1 VIRWR
6 RADFLLMTSMAHEIP
21 SRFNIAEWFLD
32 RPAEAHPD
40 RIAILG
46 EPRAVSYGELRELA
60 NRVGNALAS
69 GGCARGDRVLIVL
82 RDSAEFIAAFFGAA
96 KIGAIP
102 VPVNSFA
109 RVGDYSF
116 YLSDS
121 EASIAIVDE
130 AALRGFL
137 PAARATNVR
146 VVVVGGDNSGADYA
160 RTWAEWIAAASAE
173 LLTCATATSDPAFLL
188 YTSGS
193 GGRPKAAVHQ
203 HKDMLVATRSYAEG
217 VLGIRGDDR
226 FFSVSKLFFAYG
238 LGNGMYCPL
247 SAGASVV
254 LNPEKTR
261 IERVAEIVAR
271 HRPTI
276 FFGVPTFYA
285 ALLQE
290 FNRGLAVDLS
300 SVRLAVSAGEPLPA
314 EIFAQFREQ
323 FGIEVLDGIGS
334 TEMLHIFISNRPG
347 GARGGTCGT
356 PVPNYE
362 MRIEDDGGQVC
373 GAGEIGNLFVRG
385 ESGLAEYWQ
394 KPEYTARVKSAD
406 GWVAT
411 GDKFFCDADGY
422 YHYSGR
428 SDDMM
433 KVSGMWVS
441 PIEVEN
447 ALLGDERIAEAAV
460 VGVADGDG
468 LVKPIAYVVLTAG
481 IQADPDIAHA
491 IQESVRARL
500 VHYKCPREFHFV
512 AELPKTVTGKIQRY
526 LLRDPQRKE

>member
-1 VIRWR
+1 
-6 RADFLLMTSMAHEIP
+6 MAQEIP

-32 RPAEAHPD
+32 RPAEAHPR

-46 EPRAVSYGELRELA
+46 EPLPVCYGELRELA
-60 NRVGNALAS
+60 NRVGNALLA
-69 GGCARGDRVLIVL
+69 GGCACGDRVLIVL
-82 RDSAEFIAAFFGAA
+82 RDSAEFMAAFFGAA

-109 RVGDYSF
+109 HTGDYSF
-116 YLSDS
+116 YVSDS
-121 EASIAIVDE
+121 GASIAIVDE
-130 AALRGFL
+130 GALGEFA
-137 PAARATNVR
+137 PAARASNVPI
-146 VVVVGGDNSGADYA
+146 VVVGGDNSGSDIAGEEVE
-160 RTWAEWIAAASAE
+160 WAEWIAASSPE
-173 LLTCATATSDPAFLL
+173 LSTRATAACDAAFLL

-203 HKDMLVATRSYAEG
+203 HKDMLVATRSYGEG
-217 VLGIRGDDR
+217 VLGIRTDDR

-238 LGNGMYCPL
+238 LGNGMYFPL
-247 SAGASVV
+247 SVGASVV

-261 IERVAEIVAR
+261 IERVAELVAR

-285 ALLQE
+285 ALLGE

-300 SVRLAVSAGEPLPA
+300 SVRLAVSAGEPLPG
-314 EIFAQFREQ
+314 EVFEQFRER
-323 FGIEVLDGIGS
+323 FGIEILDGIGS

-347 GARGGTCGT
+347 DARAGTCGT

-362 MRIEDDGGQVC
+362 VRIADDSGRPCRVD
-373 GAGEIGNLFVRG
+373 EIGNLFVRG
-385 ESGLAEYWQ
+385 ESAFAEYWQ
-394 KPEYTARVKSAD
+394 KPKYTARVKAAD

-447 ALLGDERIAEAAV
+447 ALLGDERIAEVAV
-460 VGVADGDG
+460 VGVADGAG
-468 LVKPIAYVVLTAG
+468 LVKPVAYIVLVAG
-481 IQADPDIAHA
+481 LQAHPDIANA
-491 IQESVRARL
+491 IQEAVRARL

-526 LLRDPQRKE
+526 LLRDQKPRD

>member
-1 VIRWR
+1 
-6 RADFLLMTSMAHEIP
+6 MTFRAHEIP

-32 RPAEAHPD
+32 RWADAHPE

-46 EPRAVSYGELRELA
+46 EPRVVCYGELRELA
-60 NRVGNALAS
+60 NRAGNALAAS
-69 GGCARGDRVLIVL
+69 GCARGDRVLIVL

-109 RVGDYSF
+109 RAGDYSF

-121 EASIAIVDE
+121 GASIAIVDE
-130 AALRGFL
+130 AALGEFL
-137 PAARATNVR
+137 PVADATKVR
-146 VVVVGGDNSGADYA
+146 VIVVGEGAGGGA
-160 RTWAEWIAAASAE
+160 PLAWAKWIASASTE
-173 LLTCATATSDPAFLL
+173 LSACATAASDPAFLL

-203 HKDMLVATRSYAEG
+203 HKEMLVATRSYAEG
-217 VLGIRGDDR
+217 VLGIRADDR

-238 LGNGMYCPL
+238 LGNGMYFPL

-261 IERVAEIVAR
+261 IERVVQLVAR

-290 FNRGLAVDLS
+290 VNRGLAVDLS

-314 EIFAQFREQ
+314 EVFAQFRER
-323 FGIEVLDGIGS
+323 FGIEILDGIGS

-347 GARGGTCGT
+347 SARAGTCGT

-362 MRIEDDGGQVC
+362 VRIADDAGQAC

-385 ESGLAEYWQ
+385 ESAFAEYWQ

-460 VGVADGDG
+460 VGVADGAG
-468 LVKPIAYVVLTAG
+468 LVKPVAYVVLTAG
-481 IQADPDIAHA
+481 IQPDPDVAHA

-526 LLRDPQRKE
+526 LLRDPQRTE

>member
-1 VIRWR
+1 
-6 RADFLLMTSMAHEIP
+6 MAQEIP

-32 RPAEAHPD
+32 RPAEAHPE

-46 EPRAVSYGELRELA
+46 EPRAVCYGELRELA
-60 NRVGNALAS
+60 NRVGNALLA

-82 RDSAEFIAAFFGAA
+82 RDSVEFMAVFFGAA

-109 RVGDYSF
+109 RAGDYSF
-116 YLSDS
+116 YVSDS
-121 EASIAIVDE
+121 GASIAIVDE
-130 AALRGFL
+130 GALGEFA
-137 PAARATNVR
+137 PAARTSNVK
-146 VVVVGGDNSGADYA
+146 VVVVGADNSGPYLAGERA
-160 RTWAEWIAAASAE
+160 EWLEWTEWIASASAE
-173 LLTCATATSDPAFLL
+173 LLACETAACDAAFLL

-193 GGRPKAAVHQ
+193 GGRPKGAVHQ
-203 HKDMLVATRSYAEG
+203 QKDMLVATRSYAEG

-226 FFSVSKLFFAYG
+226 LFSVSKLFFAYG
-238 LGNGMYCPL
+238 LGNGMYFAL
-247 SAGASVV
+247 SAGARVV

-261 IERVAEIVAR
+261 VERVAELVAR

-290 FNRGLAVDLS
+290 SNRGVAIDLS
-300 SVRLAVSAGEPLPA
+300 SVRLAVSAGEPLPG
-314 EIFAQFREQ
+314 EVFAQFRER
-323 FGIEVLDGIGS
+323 FGIEILDGLGS

-347 GARGGTCGT
+347 GARAGSCGA

-362 MRIEDDGGQVC
+362 VRIADDSGRPC
-373 GAGEIGNLFVRG
+373 RADEIGNLFVRG
-385 ESGLAEYWQ
+385 DSTFVEYWE
-394 KPEYTARVKSAD
+394 KPEYTATVRLAN

-411 GDKFFCDADGY
+411 GDKFFCDVDGY

-447 ALLGDERIAEAAV
+447 ALLGDERVAEAAV
-460 VGVADGDG
+460 VGVVDDAG
-468 LVKPIAYVVLTAG
+468 LVKPVAYIVLVG
-481 IQADPDIAHA
+481 GLQAHPDIANA
-491 IQESVRARL
+491 IQEAVRARL

-526 LLRDPQRKE
+526 LLRDRKTRD

>member
-1 VIRWR
+1 M
-6 RADFLLMTSMAHEIP
+6 AFMAHEIR

-32 RPAEAHPD
+32 RWADAHPE

-46 EPRAVSYGELRELA
+46 EPRVVCYGELRELA
-60 NRVGNALAS
+60 NRAGNALAAS
-69 GGCARGDRVLIVL
+69 GCARGDRVLIVL

-109 RVGDYSF
+109 RAGDYSF
-116 YLSDS
+116 YISDS
-121 EASIAIVDE
+121 GASISIVDE
-130 AALRGFL
+130 TALDEFL
-137 PAARATNVR
+137 PTAQTENVQ
-146 VVVVGGDNSGADYA
+146 VVVVGGDCAGLSRACAWD
-160 RTWAEWIAAASAE
+160 EWIASASIE
-173 LLTCATATSDPAFLL
+173 LPTCATAASDPAFLL

-193 GGRPKAAVHQ
+193 GGLPKAAVHQ
-203 HKDMLVATRSYAEG
+203 QKDMLVATHSYADG
-217 VLGIRGDDR
+217 VLGIRADDR
-226 FFSVSKLFFAYG
+226 FFSVSKQFFAYG
-238 LGNGMYCPL
+238 LGNGMYFPL
-247 SAGASVV
+247 SSGASVV
-254 LNPEKTR
+254 LNPEKTQV
-261 IERVAEIVAR
+261 ERVVQLVAR

-290 FNRGLAVDLS
+290 VNRGLAVDLS

-314 EIFAQFREQ
+314 EVFAQFRER
-323 FGIEVLDGIGS
+323 FGIEILDGIGS
-334 TEMLHIFISNRPG
+334 TEILHIFISNRPG
-347 GARGGTCGT
+347 SARAGTCGT
-356 PVPNYE
+356 PIPNYE
-362 MRIEDDGGQVC
+362 VRIADDAGRLC

-385 ESGLAEYWQ
+385 ESAFAEYWQ

-460 VGVADGDG
+460 VGVADGAG
-468 LVKPIAYVVLTAG
+468 LVKPVAYVVLTAG
-481 IQADPDIAHA
+481 IQPDSDVAHA

-526 LLRDPQRKE
+526 LLRDHQRKE

>member
-1 VIRWR
+1 
-6 RADFLLMTSMAHEIP
+6 MALEIP
-21 SRFNIAEWFLD
+21 SRFNIAEWFID
-32 RPAEAHPD
+32 RPAEAHPE

-46 EPRAVSYGELRELA
+46 EPAVVRYGELRDLA
-60 NRVGNALAS
+60 NRAGNALLAS
-69 GGCARGDRVLIVL
+69 GCARGDRVLVVL
-82 RDSAEFIAAFFGAA
+82 RDSAEFVAAFFGAA

-109 RVGDYSF
+109 RTADYSF
-116 YLSDS
+116 YLLDS
-121 EASIAIVDE
+121 GASIAIVDE
-130 AALRGFL
+130 TALSEFL
-137 PAARATNVR
+137 PAAEGKNVQ
-146 VVVVGGDNSGADYA
+146 VVVVAGANPGASGELA
-160 RTWAEWIAAASAE
+160 WAEWIASASPELSTCTAAA
-173 LLTCATATSDPAFLL
+173 CDPAFLL

-217 VLGIRGDDR
+217 VLGIRADDR
-226 FFSVSKLFFAYG
+226 FLSVSKLFFAYG
-238 LGNGMYCPL
+238 LGNGMYFPL
-247 SAGASVV
+247 CVGASTI
-254 LNPEKTR
+254 LNPERTR
-261 IERVAEIVAR
+261 IDRVVELVAR

-314 EIFAQFREQ
+314 EVFNQFRER
-323 FGIEVLDGIGS
+323 FGIEILDGIGS

-347 GARGGTCGT
+347 TARPGACGT

-362 MRIEDDGGQVC
+362 VRIADDSGQPC
-373 GAGEIGNLFVRG
+373 GAEEIGNLFVKG
-385 ESGLAEYWQ
+385 ESAFAEYWQ
-394 KPEYTARVKSAD
+394 KPDYTARVKAD

-411 GDKFFCDADGY
+411 GDKFFCDAEGY

-460 VGVADGDG
+460 VGVADGAG
-468 LVKPIAYVVLTAG
+468 LVKPVAYVVLTAG
-481 IQADPDIAHA
+481 IQPHPEIAKA
-491 IQESVRARL
+491 IEEAVRARL

-512 AELPKTVTGKIQRY
+512 EALPKTVTGKIQRY
-526 LLRDPQRKE
+526 LLRDRRDKE

>member
-1 VIRWR
+1 MGH
-6 RADFLLMTSMAHEIP
+6 AIP

-32 RPAEAHPD
+32 RPADAHPD

-46 EPRAVSYGELRELA
+46 EPRAVRYGELRELA
-60 NRVGNALAS
+60 NRVGNALAAD
-69 GGCARGDRVLIVL
+69 GCRRGDRVLIVL
-82 RDSAEFIAAFFGAA
+82 RDSAEFIASFFGAA

-109 RVGDYSF
+109 RAGAYSL

-121 EASIAIVDE
+121 GASIAIVDE
-130 AALRGFL
+130 AALGEFL
-137 PAARATNVR
+137 PAADASQVR
-146 VVVVGGDNSGADYA
+146 VIVVGEKSGAGDA
-160 RTWAEWIAAASAE
+160 RTWAEWIASASAE
-173 LLTCATATSDPAFLL
+173 VSTCVTAACDLAFLL

-203 HKDMLVATRSYAEG
+203 HKDMLVATRSYAES

-238 LGNGMYCPL
+238 LGNGMYFPL

-271 HRPTI
+271 HRPTL

-285 ALLQE
+285 ALLRE

-314 EIFAQFREQ
+314 EIFAQFRER
-323 FGIEVLDGIGS
+323 FGIEILDGIGS
-334 TEMLHIFISNRPG
+334 TEILHIFISNRPK

-356 PVPNYE
+356 PVPNYQV
-362 MRIEDDGGQVC
+362 RISGDGGEAC
-373 GAGEIGNLFVRG
+373 GADEIGNLFVRG
-385 ESGLAEYWQ
+385 ESAFAEYWQ
-394 KPEYTARVKSAD
+394 KPEYTASVKSAD

-411 GDKFFCDADGY
+411 GDKFFCDTEGY

-460 VGVADGDG
+460 VGVADGAG
-468 LVKPIAYVVLTAG
+468 LVKPVAYVVLTAG
-481 IQADPDIAHA
+481 IQPDPDIAHA

-526 LLRDPQRKE
+526 LLRDPQRRE

>member
-1 VIRWR
+1 
-6 RADFLLMTSMAHEIP
+6 MGHEIP
-21 SRFNIAEWFLD
+21 SRFNIAEWFVD
-32 RPAEAHPD
+32 RPAEAHPE

-46 EPRAVSYGELRELA
+46 EPRAVCYGELRELA
-60 NRVGNALAS
+60 NRVGNALLA
-69 GGCARGDRVLIVL
+69 GGCGRGDRVLIVL

-109 RVGDYSF
+109 RAGDYSF
-116 YLSDS
+116 YLLDS
-121 EASIAIVDE
+121 GASIAIVDE
-130 AALRGFL
+130 AALSEFAAG
-137 PAARATNVR
+137 ARANNVR
-146 VVVVGGDNSGADYA
+146 VVVVGGDNSGSDIAGGRA
-160 RTWAEWIAAASAE
+160 EWAEWIAAASPE
-173 LLTCATATSDPAFLL
+173 LSTCVTAACDPAFLL

-193 GGRPKAAVHQ
+193 GGRPKAPAHQ
-203 HKDMLVATRSYAEG
+203 HKDMLVATRSYGGG
-217 VLGIRGDDR
+217 VVGIRGDDR

-238 LGNGMYCPL
+238 LGNGMYFPF
-247 SAGASVV
+247 SVGASTI

-261 IERVAEIVAR
+261 IERVAELVAK

-285 ALLQE
+285 ALLQGL
-290 FNRGLAVDLS
+290 NRGLAVDLS

-314 EIFAQFREQ
+314 EIFVQFRER
-323 FGIEVLDGIGS
+323 FGIEILDGIGS

-347 GARGGTCGT
+347 SARAGTCGT

-362 MRIEDDGGQVC
+362 MRIADDGGQPC
-373 GAGEIGNLFVRG
+373 RADEIGNLFVKG
-385 ESGLAEYWQ
+385 ESAFAEYWQ

-447 ALLGDERIAEAAV
+447 ALLGDERVAEAAV
-460 VGVADGDG
+460 VGVADGAG
-468 LVKPIAYVVLTAG
+468 LVKPVAYVVLTAG
-481 IQADPDIAHA
+481 IEPDRDIAHA

-526 LLRDPQRKE
+526 LLRDRQTRD

>member
-1 VIRWR
+1 MKPAI
-6 RADFLLMTSMAHEIP
+6 EIP

-32 RPAEAHPD
+32 RPAEAHPE

-46 EPRAVSYGELRELA
+46 EPVVVRYGELRGLA
-60 NRVGNALAS
+60 NCAGNALLAS
-69 GGCARGDRVLIVL
+69 GCARGDRVLIVL
-82 RDSAEFIAAFFGAA
+82 RDSAEFVAAFFGAA

-109 RVGDYSF
+109 RTTDYSF

-121 EASIAIVDE
+121 GASVAIVDE
-130 AALRGFL
+130 STLSEFL
-137 PAARATNVR
+137 PAARAANVR
-146 VVVVGGDNSGADYA
+146 VVVVGGSDPGASGELAW
-160 RTWAEWIAAASAE
+160 TEWIASASPELSSCLIAE
-173 LLTCATATSDPAFLL
+173 TDPTFLL

-217 VLGIRGDDR
+217 VLGIRADDR

-238 LGNGMYCPL
+238 LGNGMYFPL
-247 SAGASVV
+247 SVGASTI

-261 IERVAEIVAR
+261 IDRVAELVAR
-271 HRPTI
+271 YRPTI

-285 ALLQE
+285 ALLHE

-314 EIFAQFREQ
+314 EVFNQFRER
-323 FGIEVLDGIGS
+323 FGIDILDGIGS
-334 TEMLHIFISNRPG
+334 TEMLHIFVSNRPG
-347 GARGGTCGT
+347 RARPGTCGT
-356 PVPNYE
+356 PVPCYE
-362 MRIEDDGGQVC
+362 VRIADDSGQPC
-373 GAGEIGNLFVRG
+373 ATEEIGNLFVQG
-385 ESGLAEYWQ
+385 ESAFAEYWQ
-394 KPEYTARVKSAD
+394 KPDYTARVKGG

-411 GDKFFCDADGY
+411 GDKFFCDAEGY

-460 VGVADGDG
+460 VGVADGAG
-468 LVKPIAYVVLTAG
+468 LVKPVAYVVLTAG
-481 IQADPDIAHA
+481 IQPHPEIAKA
-491 IQESVRARL
+491 IEGAVRARL

-512 AELPKTVTGKIQRY
+512 EALPKTVTGKIQRY
-526 LLRDPQRKE
+526 LLRDRREKE

>member
-1 VIRWR
+1 
-6 RADFLLMTSMAHEIP
+6 MAQEIP

-32 RPAEAHPD
+32 RPAEAHPE

-46 EPRAVSYGELRELA
+46 EPRAVCYGELRELA
-60 NRVGNALAS
+60 NRVGNALLA

-82 RDSAEFIAAFFGAA
+82 RDSAEFMAAFFGAA

-109 RVGDYSF
+109 RTGDYSF

-121 EASIAIVDE
+121 GASIAIVDE
-130 AALRGFL
+130 GALGEFA
-137 PAARATNVR
+137 PAARATKVR
-146 VVVVGGDNSGADYA
+146 SCCSRRRECGCWCWCVRLAW
-160 RTWAEWIAAASAE
+160 REWIASASAE
-173 LLTCATATSDPAFLL
+173 LSTCATAACDPAFLL

-238 LGNGMYCPL
+238 LGNGMYFPL
-247 SAGASVV
+247 SVGASVV

-261 IERVAEIVAR
+261 VERVAELVAR

-290 FNRGLAVDLS
+290 LNRGLAIDLS

-314 EIFAQFREQ
+314 EVFAQFRER
-323 FGIEVLDGIGS
+323 FGIEILDGIGS

-347 GARGGTCGT
+347 GARAGTCGT

-362 MRIEDDGGQVC
+362 VRIADDGGRPC
-373 GAGEIGNLFVRG
+373 GADEIGNLFVRG
-385 ESGLAEYWQ
+385 ESAFAEYWQ

-447 ALLGDERIAEAAV
+447 ALLGDERVAEAAV
-460 VGVADGDG
+460 VGVADGAG
-468 LVKPIAYVVLTAG
+468 LVKPVAYIVLAAG
-481 IQADPDIAHA
+481 LQAHPDIAHA
-491 IQESVRARL
+491 IQESVRA
-500 VHYKCPREFHFV
+500 
-512 AELPKTVTGKIQRY
+512 
-526 LLRDPQRKE
+526 

>member
-1 VIRWR
+1 MKP
-6 RADFLLMTSMAHEIP
+6 ALTALEIP

-32 RPAEAHPD
+32 RPAEAHPE

-46 EPRAVSYGELRELA
+46 EPAVVRYGELRDLA
-60 NRVGNALAS
+60 NCAGNALLAS
-69 GGCARGDRVLIVL
+69 GCARGDRVLIVL
-82 RDSAEFIAAFFGAA
+82 RDSAEFVAAFFGAA

-109 RVGDYSF
+109 RTADYSF

-121 EASIAIVDE
+121 GASVAIVDE
-130 AALRGFL
+130 TALSEFL
-137 PAARATNVR
+137 PAAEAKNVQ
-146 VVVVGGDNSGADYA
+146 VVVVAGANPGA
-160 RTWAEWIAAASAE
+160 NGELAWTEWIASASSELSSCLTAA
-173 LLTCATATSDPAFLL
+173 TDPAFLL

-203 HKDMLVATRSYAEG
+203 HKDMLVASRSYAEG
-217 VLGIRGDDR
+217 VLGIRADDR
-226 FFSVSKLFFAYG
+226 FFSVAKLFFAYG
-238 LGNGMYCPL
+238 LGNGMYFPL
-247 SAGASVV
+247 CVGASTI

-261 IERVAEIVAR
+261 IDRVAELVAR
-271 HRPTI
+271 HRSTI

-314 EIFAQFREQ
+314 EVFNQYRER
-323 FGIEVLDGIGS
+323 FGIEILDGIGS

-347 GARGGTCGT
+347 RARPGTCGT

-362 MRIEDDGGQVC
+362 VRIAGDSGQLC
-373 GAGEIGNLFVRG
+373 GAEEIGNLFVKG
-385 ESGLAEYWQ
+385 ESAFAEYWQ
-394 KPEYTARVKSAD
+394 KPDYTARVKAG

-460 VGVADGDG
+460 VGVADGAG
-468 LVKPIAYVVLTAG
+468 LVKPVAYVVLTAG
-481 IQADPDIAHA
+481 IRPHPEIAKA
-491 IQESVRARL
+491 IEEAVRARL

-512 AELPKTVTGKIQRY
+512 EALPKTVTGKIQRY
-526 LLRDPQRKE
+526 LLRDRREKE

>member
-1 VIRWR
+1 MKPAI
-6 RADFLLMTSMAHEIP
+6 EIP

-32 RPAEAHPD
+32 RPAEAHPE

-46 EPRAVSYGELRELA
+46 EPAGVRYGELRDLA
-60 NRVGNALAS
+60 NCAGNALLAS
-69 GGCARGDRVLIVL
+69 GRARGDRVLIVL

-102 VPVNSFA
+102 VPINSFA
-109 RVGDYSF
+109 RAGDYSF

-121 EASIAIVDE
+121 GASVAIVNE
-130 AALRGFL
+130 SALSEFL
-137 PAARATNVR
+137 PAARAAKVQ
-146 VVVVGGDNSGADYA
+146 VVVVDEKSRASDA
-160 RTWAEWIAAASAE
+160 FSWAEWIAAASSE
-173 LLTCATATSDPAFLL
+173 LSACTAAACDPAFLL

-217 VLGIRGDDR
+217 VLGIRTDDR

-238 LGNGMYCPL
+238 LGNGMYFPL
-247 SAGASVV
+247 WVGASTI

-261 IERVAEIVAR
+261 IDRIVELVAR

-276 FFGVPTFYA
+276 FFGVPTFYT
-285 ALLQE
+285 ALLRE

-314 EIFAQFREQ
+314 EVFNQFREH
-323 FGIEVLDGIGS
+323 FGIEILDGIGS

-347 GARGGTCGT
+347 RAWPGTCGT

-362 MRIEDDGGQVC
+362 VRITDDAGQLC
-373 GAGEIGNLFVRG
+373 RADEIGNLFVKG
-385 ESGLAEYWQ
+385 ESAFAEYWQ
-394 KPEYTARVKSAD
+394 KPDYTARVKAD

-411 GDKFFCDADGY
+411 GDKFLCDADGY

-460 VGVADGDG
+460 VGVADGGG
-468 LVKPIAYVVLTAG
+468 LVKPVAYVVLTAG
-481 IQADPDIAHA
+481 IQPHPEIARA
-491 IQESVRARL
+491 IEEAVRARL

-512 AELPKTVTGKIQRY
+512 EALPKTVTGKIQRY
-526 LLRDPQRKE
+526 LLRDRRDKE

>member
-1 VIRWR
+1 
-6 RADFLLMTSMAHEIP
+6 MAPEIP
-21 SRFNIAEWFLD
+21 SRFNIGEWFLD
-32 RPAEAHPD
+32 RPADAHPE

-46 EPRAVSYGELRELA
+46 EPRAVRYGELRDLA
-60 NRVGNALAS
+60 NRVGNALAAS
-69 GGCARGDRVLIVL
+69 GCARGDRVLIVL

-109 RVGDYSF
+109 RSSDYSF

-121 EASIAIVDE
+121 GASIAIVDE
-130 AALRGFL
+130 SALGEFVTAAK
-137 PAARATNVR
+137 AMKVQ
-146 VVVVGGDNSGADYA
+146 VVVVGEAALEAGGRIAW
-160 RTWAEWIAAASAE
+160 TEWIASASSELSTCWTAACDA
-173 LLTCATATSDPAFLL
+173 AFLL

-193 GGRPKAAVHQ
+193 GGQPKAAVHQ
-203 HKDMLVATRSYAEG
+203 HKDMLVATRSYAQG
-217 VLGIRGDDR
+217 VLGIRADDR

-238 LGNGMYCPL
+238 LGNAMYFPL
-247 SAGASVV
+247 SVGASVL

-261 IERVAEIVAR
+261 IERVTALVAR

-290 FNRGLAVDLS
+290 VSRGHAVDLS

-314 EIFAQFREQ
+314 ELFRQFRERV
-323 FGIEVLDGIGS
+323 GIEILDGIGS

-347 GARGGTCGT
+347 GARAGTCGT
-356 PVPNYE
+356 PVSDYE
-362 MRIEDDGGQVC
+362 VQIADDNGQPC
-373 GAGEIGNLFVRG
+373 RADEIGNLFVRG
-385 ESGLAEYWQ
+385 ESAFAEYW
-394 KPEYTARVKSAD
+394 KKSEYTATVKATD

-411 GDKFFCDADGY
+411 GDKFLCDADGY

-447 ALLGDERIAEAAV
+447 ALLGDERVAEAAV
-460 VGVADGDG
+460 VGEADGAG
-468 LVKPIAYVVLTAG
+468 LIRPVAYIVLTPG
-481 IQADPDIAHA
+481 IQPHPETAVGIEQA
-491 IQESVRARL
+491 VRARL

-512 AELPKTVTGKIQRY
+512 AELPRTVTGKIQRY
-526 LLRDPQRKE
+526 LLRDRRRSD

>member
-1 VIRWR
+1 
-6 RADFLLMTSMAHEIP
+6 MTFMTQEIP
-21 SRFNIAEWFLD
+21 SQFNIAEWFLD
-32 RPAEAHPD
+32 RPADAHPE
-40 RIAILG
+40 RVAILG
-46 EPRAVSYGELRELA
+46 EPRAFCYGKLRELA
-60 NRVGNALAS
+60 NRAGNALVAS
-69 GGCARGDRVLIVL
+69 GCAAGDRVLIAL
-82 RDSAEFIAAFFGAA
+82 RDSAEFVVAFFGAA

-109 RVGDYSF
+109 RTGDYSF

-121 EASIAIVDE
+121 GASIAIVDE
-130 AALRGFL
+130 AALGEFL
-137 PAARATNVR
+137 PAAGATKVR
-146 VVVVGGDNSGADYA
+146 VIVVGESARVGDARRWAD
-160 RTWAEWIAAASAE
+160 WIASASSE
-173 LLTCATATSDPAFLL
+173 LLTNSIAAVDPAFLL

-238 LGNGMYCPL
+238 LGNAMYFPL
-247 SAGASVV
+247 SAGASIV

-261 IERVAEIVAR
+261 IERVAELVAR

-290 FNRGLAVDLS
+290 SSRGLAVDLS

-314 EIFAQFREQ
+314 EIFVQFRER
-323 FGIEVLDGIGS
+323 FGVEILDGIGS

-347 GARGGTCGT
+347 GARAGTCGT

-362 MRIEDDGGQVC
+362 VRIADDLGQSC
-373 GAGEIGNLFVRG
+373 AAGEIGNLFVRG
-385 ESGLAEYWQ
+385 QSALAEYWQ
-394 KPEYTARVKSAD
+394 KREYTAKVISAD

-411 GDKFFCDADGY
+411 GDKFFGDADGY

-460 VGVADGDG
+460 VGIADGAG
-468 LVKPIAYVVLTAG
+468 LVKPVAYVVLTAG
-481 IQADPDIAHA
+481 IKPEPDITHA
-491 IQESVRARL
+491 IQESVRGRL
-500 VHYKCPREFHFV
+500 VHYKCPREYHFV

-526 LLRDPQRKE
+526 LLRDSQRKEQI